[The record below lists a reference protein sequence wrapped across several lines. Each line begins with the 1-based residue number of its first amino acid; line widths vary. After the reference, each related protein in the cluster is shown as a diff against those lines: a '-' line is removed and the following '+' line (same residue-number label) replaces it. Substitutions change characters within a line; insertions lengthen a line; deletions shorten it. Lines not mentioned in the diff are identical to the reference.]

1 MSIEHDLELM
11 KKYDEIKSI
20 GSMSVTISREQVME
34 VPFHKAERKPAPFT
48 FDGVGR

>member
-1 MSIEHDLELM
+1 M

-34 VPFHKAERKPAPFT
+34 VVVESKTGQMELAA
-48 FDGVGR
+48 